1 MPDTVCRD
9 LSLRGES
16 SEASSCRLIIR
27 VERHRTVHLDEPQIL
42 GSWISLKVEGPTI
55 FNQLLGLS
63 PFDPHQVIK
72 EREREGR

>member
-1 MPDTVCRD
+1 MPDTVCLD

-16 SEASSCRLIIR
+16 SEASSCRLIIC
-27 VERHRTVHLDEPQIL
+27 VERHRTVHLDEPQLL
-42 GSWISLKVEGPTI
+42 GSRISLKVEGPTI